1 MRQYDAEVY
10 SGQYSEDGYG
20 YHQFEFNKTTDHFS
34 TNRQSLIQYAVLY
47 STLAQKISECI
58 SMTLE
63 ILKNLKKS
71 KQYTLYQ
78 GNGLLLVCIV
88 APAN

>member
-1 MRQYDAEVY
+1 MV
-10 SGQYSEDGYG
+10 
-20 YHQFEFNKTTDHFS
+20 TTS
-34 TNRQSLIQYAVLY
+34 LNLTKRLAISPLTVSPLIQYAVLY

>member
-1 MRQYDAEVY
+1 MV
-10 SGQYSEDGYG
+10 
-20 YHQFEFNKTTDHFS
+20 TTSLNLTKQRAIFALTVS
-34 TNRQSLIQYAVLY
+34 PLIQYAALY
-47 STLAQKISECI
+47 STLAQRISECI

-71 KQYTLYQ
+71 KQYTLFQ

-88 APAN
+88 VPAN